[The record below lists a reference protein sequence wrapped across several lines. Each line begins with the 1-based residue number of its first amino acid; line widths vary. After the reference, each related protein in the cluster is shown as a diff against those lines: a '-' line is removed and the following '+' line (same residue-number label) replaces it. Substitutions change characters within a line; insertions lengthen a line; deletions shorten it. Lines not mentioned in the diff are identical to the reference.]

1 MYHVYDIMSCV
12 YIFIYMLGYTYT
24 VCIRGSGCCP
34 VHAGRQ
40 VDGQLP
46 ANLGAGLTTSVRCTT
61 CIMFM
66 EFIKRTY
73 LICCV
78 YSSTT
83 YYVTYLCLTYLVM
96 TAIYV
101 LVEAVAAMF
110 LVPLPFE
117 VIAGSLSC
125 SCGNRPSQEGLDQVI
140 SRAIHI
146 VED

>member
-61 CIMFM
+61 YIMFM
-66 EFIKRTY
+66 DVHGVYKEDISY
-73 LICCV
+73 LLCI
-78 YSSTT
+78 YSSMT
-83 YYVTYLCLTYLVM
+83 YYVTYYMLNLF
-96 TAIYV
+96 I
-101 LVEAVAAMF
+101 
-110 LVPLPFE
+110 
-117 VIAGSLSC
+117 
-125 SCGNRPSQEGLDQVI
+125 
-140 SRAIHI
+140 
-146 VED
+146 